1 MEKEIIQIKAD
12 MSVIKTEMK
21 YMNTNFSKLE
31 DLLKNVTLLMEKQ
44 SVANNRIK
52 DLEIKEKEFEHRLR
66 AVEDWK
72 IKVVVYATIWATGL
86 STIVWIL
93 IKKFL

>member
-21 YMNTNFSKLE
+21 YMNSNFSKLE
-31 DLLKNVTLLMEKQ
+31 ELLKNVTLLMEKQ

-52 DLEIKEKEFEHRLR
+52 DLEIKEKEFENRLR
-66 AVEDWK
+66 VVEDWK
-72 IKVVVYATIWATGL
+72 IKVAVYSTLWATGL
-86 STIVWIL
+86 STIIWFI